1 MRAVWLHVVQISRPT
16 ANMPERPGWSM
27 IDVAG
32 TPCEIHEPASA
43 LPGMAAILLGDLRGL
58 PTAQETALRRRIEAA
73 GLRAIAPA
81 GGDAWWIERVV
92 PSFDPARSP
101 AAVVCG
107 SVLSEVVR
115 RFDVKPPGI
124 ALVGCGAGG
133 QGALGI
139 AYRRPETFP
148 VVAAVAPA
156 IDFHLA
162 MREGLEGSGVLWD
175 VYDDVEQARQDT
187 AILHVHPLNWP
198 RNQFFAADADD
209 AVWYDGAA
217 RLHGKLAA
225 LGVPHEW
232 LLDRVDAAR
241 GFADTAAEA
250 VVAFVVDR
258 LGRESRRIA

>member
-1 MRAVWLHVVQISRPT
+1 MAD
-16 ANMPERPGWSM
+16 RPGWSM
-27 IDVAG
+27 TDIAG
-32 TPCEIHEPASA
+32 KPCAIHEPASA
-43 LPGMAAILLGDLRGL
+43 VPGMAAILLGDLLGL
-58 PTAQETALRRRIEAA
+58 PTGPAMALRRRIEVV
-73 GLRAIAPA
+73 GLRAIVPA
-81 GGDAWWIERVV
+81 GGDVWWLERVV
-92 PSFDPARSP
+92 PSFDPVTSP
-101 AAVVCG
+101 AMLVCG
-107 SVLSEVVR
+107 AVLAEVER
-115 RFDVKPPGI
+115 RFGVKPPGV
-124 ALVGCGAGG
+124 ALIGCGAGG

-175 VYDDVEQARQDT
+175 VYDDVESARQDT

-198 RNQFFAADADD
+198 RHQFFAADADD
-209 AVWYDGAA
+209 PFWYDGVV

-232 LLDRVDAAR
+232 LLDRVEVAR
-241 GFADTAAEA
+241 EFADAAAEA
-250 VVAFVVDR
+250 AVAFVVDR

>member
-1 MRAVWLHVVQISRPT
+1 MTDQF
-16 ANMPERPGWSM
+16 GWSM
-27 IDVAG
+27 IEVAG
-32 TPCEIHEPASA
+32 KPCEIHEPTSA
-43 LPGMAAILLGDLRGL
+43 APGMAAILLGDLGGL
-58 PTAQETALRRRIEAA
+58 SSGPEMALRRRIEAA
-73 GLRAIAPA
+73 GLRAIVPA
-81 GGDAWWIERVV
+81 GGDAWWLERVV
-92 PSFDPARSP
+92 PSFDPVTSP
-101 AAVVCG
+101 AAFVSG
-107 SVLSEVVR
+107 AVLAEAAT
-115 RFDVKPPGI
+115 RFGVKPPGVAVI
-124 ALVGCGAGG
+124 GCGAGG

-139 AYRRPETFP
+139 AYRRPEIFP

-175 VYDDVEQARQDT
+175 VYDDVERARQDT
-187 AILHVHPLNWP
+187 AILHIHPLNWP

-209 AVWYDGAA
+209 PVWYDGAA

-241 GFADTAAEA
+241 GFADAAAEA
-250 VVAFVVDR
+250 AVAFVVDR

>member
-1 MRAVWLHVVQISRPT
+1 MSDQF
-16 ANMPERPGWSM
+16 GWTT
-27 IDVAG
+27 IDIAG
-32 TPCEIHEPASA
+32 KPCDIHEPASPV
-43 LPGMAAILLGDLRGL
+43 PGMAAILLGDLRGL
-58 PTAQETALRRRIEAA
+58 PTGVEAALRRRIEAA
-73 GLRAIAPA
+73 GLPTIAPA
-81 GGDAWWIERVV
+81 GGDAWWLERVV
-92 PSFDPARSP
+92 PSFDPATSP
-101 AAVVCG
+101 AAIVCG
-107 SVLSEVVR
+107 DVLQEAVR
-115 RFDVKPPGI
+115 RFGVKPPGV

-156 IDFHLA
+156 IDFQLA

-175 VYDDVEQARQDT
+175 VYDDVERARQDT

-209 AVWYDGAA
+209 PVWYDGAA

-232 LLDRVDAAR
+232 MLDRVDPTR
-241 GFADTAAEA
+241 IFADAAAESA
-250 VVAFVVDR
+250 VAFVVDR

>member
-1 MRAVWLHVVQISRPT
+1 MGFDVCLHQKAEMTP
-16 ANMPERPGWSM
+16 MPERHGWSR

-32 TPCEIHEPASA
+32 TPCDIHEPASA
-43 LPGMAAILLGDLRGL
+43 VPGMVAILLGDLREL
-58 PTAQETALRRRIEAA
+58 PKTLEMALRRQIEAA

-81 GGDAWWIERVV
+81 GGDAWWLERVV
-92 PSFDPARSP
+92 PSFDPATSP

-107 SVLSEVVR
+107 AVLEEAVR

-124 ALVGCGAGG
+124 ALIGCGAGG

-139 AYRRPETFP
+139 SYRRPETFP

-175 VYDDVEQARQDT
+175 VYDDVERARQDT

-250 VVAFVVDR
+250 AVAFVVDR